1 MAEMISGDYDAVTV
15 AAELKNSK
23 VSNKDAKNKHKVE
36 ARRRIDDLMEQKR
49 LRQILDLDDEEE
61 LEMDYLG

>member
-49 LRQILDLDDEEE
+49 LRQILDLDNEEE

>member
-1 MAEMISGDYDAVTV
+1 MAEMMSGDYDAVTV

>member
-1 MAEMISGDYDAVTV
+1 MAEMMSGDYDAATV
-15 AAELKNSK
+15 AAEMKNSK

-49 LRQILDLDDEEE
+49 LRQMLDLDDEEE
-61 LEMDYLG
+61 LAMDYLG